1 MSIRRIKLS
10 GATNIVEGDEYEENV
25 IVEETHVVEDDE
37 AYLWGSMDRFL
48 LASFEEHVN
57 RQLRIEVVSN
67 NVYIHALKLMCYL
80 LDFNSQM
87 KFIGCCTIVVN

>member
-37 AYLWGSMDRFL
+37 AYL
-48 LASFEEHVN
+48 
-57 RQLRIEVVSN
+57 
-67 NVYIHALKLMCYL
+67 
-80 LDFNSQM
+80 
-87 KFIGCCTIVVN
+87 

>member
-1 MSIRRIKLS
+1 
-10 GATNIVEGDEYEENV
+10 
-25 IVEETHVVEDDE
+25 
-37 AYLWGSMDRFL
+37 MDRFL